1 MIPEGSEQKHTN
13 VNLISERYDVHRDT
27 AYKWTGEESF
37 PDPVD
42 RAGKADVYDEDEVDE
57 WLRKN
62 FPGVWI
68 KGQKGRNPLGLPPG
82 DASDL
87 LTLQRIGELEGRA
100 FNRDATD
107 VRTLRTYISK
117 GTLARPDRKAGD
129 GQRPEVSEDR
139 WFRSTAY
146 AYLNRPRRTRR
157 QPTVMEQPA
166 SEQQPQAAGGPGADL
181 ELPGGDDQDL
191 LTLEQ
196 IRAID
201 TAARGRPAPQ
211 SATLKIYQRDGRM
224 PEPDRVPGDGEE
236 PSVDEPM
243 WHRSTAYGFIRS
255 RPATRRTGTSGAE
268 QAGSERK
275 AQEAGGLRDDLEL
288 PGGDEQ
294 DLLTLEQI
302 RAIDTAAR
310 GRPAPKA
317 STLQVYQSDGRM
329 PRPDRVP
336 GDGEEPSVD
345 EPMWYR
351 STAYRFV
358 RRPATGRPRGSKVAR
373 GESRG

>member
-13 VNLISERYDVHRDT
+13 VTLISERYDVHRDT

-37 PDPVD
+37 PDTVD

-82 DASDL
+82 DARDL

-129 GQRPEVSEDR
+129 GQKPEVNEDR

-157 QPTVMEQPA
+157 QTTVVEQPD
-166 SEQQPQAAGGPGADL
+166 SEQQPQATGGPGADL

-211 SATLKIYQRDGRM
+211 AATLKIYQRDGRM
-224 PEPDRVPGDGEE
+224 PRPDRAPGDGEE
-236 PSVDEPM
+236 PAVDEPM
-243 WHRSTAYGFIRS
+243 WYRSTAYGFIRS

-268 QAGSERK
+268 QAGSERNAQK
-275 AQEAGGLRDDLEL
+275 AAGLRDDLEL

-351 STAYRFV
+351 STAYLFV

-373 GESRG
+373 GKSRG

>member
-1 MIPEGSEQKHTN
+1 MIPEGSEQKQTN
-13 VNLISERYDVHRDT
+13 VTLISERYDVHRDT

-37 PDPVD
+37 PDSVD

-82 DASDL
+82 DARDL

-129 GQRPEVSEDR
+129 GQKPEVNEDR

-157 QPTVMEQPA
+157 QTTVVEQPT
-166 SEQQPQAAGGPGADL
+166 SEQQAAGGPGADL
-181 ELPGGDDQDL
+181 ELPGGDD
-191 LTLEQ
+191 
-196 IRAID
+196 
-201 TAARGRPAPQ
+201 
-211 SATLKIYQRDGRM
+211 
-224 PEPDRVPGDGEE
+224 
-236 PSVDEPM
+236 
-243 WHRSTAYGFIRS
+243 
-255 RPATRRTGTSGAE
+255 
-268 QAGSERK
+268 
-275 AQEAGGLRDDLEL
+275 
-288 PGGDEQ
+288 Q

-329 PRPDRVP
+329 PRPDRRP
-336 GDGEEPSVD
+336 GDGEEPAVD

-351 STAYRFV
+351 STAYRFI
-358 RRPATGRPRGSKVAR
+358 RRPATGRPRGSATAAR
-373 GESRG
+373 GEGRG

>member
-1 MIPEGSEQKHTN
+1 MIPAGSQQKHTN
-13 VNLISERYDVHRDT
+13 VSLISERYDVHRDT
-27 AYKWTGEESF
+27 AYKWTGEPGF
-37 PDPVD
+37 PSAVD
-42 RAGKADVYDEDEVDE
+42 RAGKAEVYDEDEVDE

-82 DASDL
+82 GDRDL
-87 LTLQRIGELEGRA
+87 LPLRRIGELEGRA
-100 FNRDATD
+100 FNRKATE
-107 VRTLRTYISK
+107 VGTLRTYISK
-117 GTLARPDRKAGD
+117 GILARPDRRPGD
-129 GQRPEVSEDR
+129 GQRPEVTEDM

-157 QPTVMEQPA
+157 QPD
-166 SEQQPQAAGGPGADL
+166 SERQPQAAGGPGADL

-191 LTLEQ
+191 LTLEE

-201 TAARGRPAPQ
+201 TAARGRPAPKA
-211 SATLKIYQRDGRM
+211 ATLKAYQSDGRM
-224 PEPDRVPGDGEE
+224 PRPDRVPGDGEE
-236 PSVDEPM
+236 PAVDEPM
-243 WHRSTAYGFIRS
+243 WYRSTAYGFIRS
-255 RPATRRTGTSGAE
+255 RPAARRTGTSGAE
-268 QAGSERK
+268 RSGPDQLPQA
-275 AQEAGGLRDDLEL
+275 AGGLRNDLEL
-288 PGGDEQ
+288 PGGDDE

-317 STLQVYQSDGRM
+317 STLKVYQSDGRM

-336 GDGEEPSVD
+336 GDGEEPAVD

-358 RRPATGRPRGSKVAR
+358 RRPATGRPRGSSKAAR
-373 GESRG
+373 GESHG